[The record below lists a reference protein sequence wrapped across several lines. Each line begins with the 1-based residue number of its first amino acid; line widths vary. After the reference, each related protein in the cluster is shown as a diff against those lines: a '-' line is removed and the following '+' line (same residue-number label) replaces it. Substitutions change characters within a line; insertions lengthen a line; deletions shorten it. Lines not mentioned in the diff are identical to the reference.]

1 MSKKSPKA
9 GGARNPVVGLVQMT
23 CSEKP
28 EKNLKKAIE
37 RIDDA
42 ARKGATVV
50 CLQELFRSQY
60 FCQSEDIK
68 LFSLAEE
75 IPGPSTAAIAG
86 PRDYSDQGVETPG
99 ALFNCVIPSPGPGG
113 FRLGPCW
120 LDYVGRDAH

>member
-1 MSKKSPKA
+1 MSKKSPKAA

-68 LFSLAEE
+68 LFSLAEQ
-75 IPGPSTAAIAG
+75 IPGPST
-86 PRDYSDQGVETPG
+86 
-99 ALFNCVIPSPGPGG
+99 
-113 FRLGPCW
+113 
-120 LDYVGRDAH
+120 